1 MVVLTIILA
10 FVRLRQEDCKFEG
23 SLANTVRAC
32 LNRQI
37 DKCSSLDDREG
48 LKEKSLVGKSLSLPP

>member
-23 SLANTVRAC
+23 SLARYSESLLKQT
-32 LNRQI
+32 
-37 DKCSSLDDREG
+37 DKQVQQFS
-48 LKEKSLVGKSLSLPP
+48 